1 MTLSINNQE
10 KENAKGERIAKR
22 MANAGLCSRRDAERW
37 IEAGRVKI
45 DGEVITSP
53 ANVVFP
59 HQIIHVDGEL
69 LPSPKKAR
77 LWGYY
82 KPVGVITTHKDPQ
95 GRPTVFE
102 QLPET
107 MPRVVSI
114 GRLDLNSEGLILLTT
129 DSQMARHA
137 ELPATNWPRCY
148 RVRVYGDLDIEALES
163 LKNGIEVEG
172 VQYGR
177 IEVEIGRETGRN
189 SWLLMTIYEGKNREI
204 RRVLQH
210 LGLHVNRL
218 IRVAY
223 GPFDLDKHQPGD
235 LWEIPFSDFA
245 RHFPHLK
252 GLVSAKAFSKQVKRS
267 IDPKKPF
274 HKDKREK
281 PKGAVSKEMDKK
293 DASHRRKI

>member
-1 MTLSINNQE
+1 MTLSLDNHK
-10 KENAKGERIAKR
+10 KENDKGERIAKR

-37 IEAGRVKI
+37 IEQGRVKI

-59 HQIIHVDGEL
+59 HQIIHVDGVL
-69 LPSPKKAR
+69 LAQPKKAR

-107 MPRVVSI
+107 MPRVISI

-137 ELPATNWPRCY
+137 ELPSTNWPRCY
-148 RVRVYGDLDIEALES
+148 RVRVYGDLDVEALES

-189 SWLLMTIYEGKNREI
+189 SWLLMTLYEGKNREI

-252 GLVSAKAFSKQVKRS
+252 ALASAKAFTKQVKRS

-281 PKGAVSKEMDKK
+281 SKGTDKK
-293 DASHRRKI
+293 DASHRRKV